1 MLLQE
6 ITMIARMFA
15 AIMEQAA
22 RPGSME
28 QRRAAQVADVI
39 GAVDDVA
46 GREAEDG
53 TIAGKRVDEAHD
65 IIHRIAAILAMEPDE
80 AVPEMPY
87 DPTDTRERISVE
99 EAVALAE

>member
-1 MLLQE
+1 MILQE
-6 ITMIARMFA
+6 ITMIARVLAMILGQA
-15 AIMEQAA
+15 AI
-22 RPGSME
+22 PGSVE
-28 QRRAAQVADVI
+28 QRRAAQVGEVI
-39 GAVDDVA
+39 GAVEDVA
-46 GREAEDG
+46 GREVEPG

-87 DPTDTRERISVE
+87 HATDTRERISVE